1 VVFCIY
7 LNNLGRKHIFIR
19 VYSGLLGALVL
30 VVLLCMLA
38 LQLVDHVRGAQ
49 FNQNVVR
56 GSLHLI
62 TQRLRHDITEQGD
75 LEARFDA
82 QIDIVSHEKTQLDEY
97 QLSRLERHEVLIL
110 SDDIAHE
117 AKLITVLD
125 DHNVIKTT
133 LRNVTEVQAQATGQ
147 LLLEDWQRSGQAV
160 ETFLSNISPHFGY
173 SLSLLPLAS
182 FDLSKGDLGRMQ
194 YGDVLMR
201 IAIDGES
208 ADALVKVPGKEQV
221 IRMGPIFAFKRYTPM
236 GIAII
241 ALTGFML
248 LGLGVY
254 WVVNSFEMRL
264 RKLEQA
270 TSRLSQGHL
279 NARVGINGSDP
290 VSRLGQAFN
299 KMADHIQRLISVQ
312 REMVRAVSHEL
323 RTPVARIRFGVQIIE
338 DTVGDD
344 PFVMKQLTGMDSDI
358 QELDELIDEI
368 LTYARLEEGGPLL
381 DFELTNIQDLIL
393 QLVDEARPPEH
404 VSVNYG
410 GAVGSQHEAEVEYRY
425 MHRAIQNLIGNACRY
440 AKSKVVVTF
449 SVGADTC
456 RVDVAD
462 DGPGIPEAEWN
473 RVFTPFA
480 RLDDSRT
487 RSSGGYGLGLSIV
500 RRITYWHGGRAMVS
514 RDEILGGAKFS
525 LVWPKRHQELS

>member
-1 VVFCIY
+1 
-7 LNNLGRKHIFIR
+7 
-19 VYSGLLGALVL
+19 
-30 VVLLCMLA
+30 MLA
-38 LQLVDHVRGAQ
+38 LKFVDHVRGEQ
-49 FNQNVVR
+49 FNQDIVR
-56 GSLHLI
+56 GSLYLI
-62 TQRLRHDITEQGD
+62 AQRLQYDLTEQGD

-82 QIDIVSHEKTQLDEY
+82 QIDIISYEKAQLDEY
-97 QLSRLERHEVLIL
+97 QLSRLNRDDILIL
-110 SDDIAHE
+110 ADDLGYE
-117 AKLITVLD
+117 AQLINVLND
-125 DHNVIKTT
+125 ESVIRVV
-133 LRNVTEVQAQATGQ
+133 LRNVTDIQAQATGQ
-147 LLLEDWQRSGQAV
+147 LLLEDWQRSGLPI
-160 ETFLSNISPHFGY
+160 ENFLKQISSHFGY
-173 SLSLLPLAS
+173 SLNLFPLDH
-182 FDLSKGDLGRMQ
+182 FDLSKGDLSRMQ

-208 ADALVKVPGKEQV
+208 ADAIIKVPGQSQV
-221 IRMGPIFAFKRYTPM
+221 IRMGPIKAFKQYTPT

-241 ALTGFML
+241 VLIGFML

-279 NARVGINGSDP
+279 NARVGIHGSDP

-338 DTVGDD
+338 DTAGED

-381 DFELTNIQDLIL
+381 DFELTNIQNLIL
-393 QLVDEARPPEH
+393 QLVDEARPPQH
-404 VSVNYG
+404 VEVKYG
-410 GAVGSQHEAEVEYRY
+410 GSIGSQHEAEVEYRY

-440 AKSKVVVTF
+440 AKSQVSVTF

-462 DGPGIPEAEWN
+462 DGPGIPEEEWN

-514 RDEILGGAKFS
+514 RDERLGGAKFS
-525 LVWPKRHQELS
+525 LVWPKRHQELG